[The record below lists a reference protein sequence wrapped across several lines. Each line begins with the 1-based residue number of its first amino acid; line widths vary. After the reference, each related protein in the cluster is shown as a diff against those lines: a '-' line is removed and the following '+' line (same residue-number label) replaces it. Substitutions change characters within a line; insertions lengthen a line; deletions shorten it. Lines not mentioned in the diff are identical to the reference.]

1 MTRLNITIACLAVI
15 AALICSAYG
24 GPPVRPKTKDSPV
37 KARGTGTP
45 PTTPSAKDEE
55 TYVLDKIFSDE
66 KGALGLT
73 REEAKELYSSEGPDT
88 DLAFPDTLAKSGKK
102 TCGQVSVRCH
112 PPPWA
117 QGRDV
122 ILSLGPPCMLA
133 CIHSNFHDAT
143 LSLWLIGSDL
153 SLATT
158 MRSFS
163 ASGTTIA

>member
-1 MTRLNITIACLAVI
+1 MAVI

-88 DLAFPDTLAKSGKK
+88 DLAFPDTLAKSGTK
-102 TCGQVSVRCH
+102 TCLVEEQTPLAVRCH
-112 PPPWA
+112 PLPWA
-117 QGRDV
+117 
-122 ILSLGPPCMLA
+122 SLHA
-133 CIHSNFHDAT
+133 CVHSFK
-143 LSLWLIGSDL
+143 LP
-153 SLATT
+153 
-158 MRSFS
+158 
-163 ASGTTIA
+163 

>member
-55 TYVLDKIFSDE
+55 TYVLDKIFNDK

-73 REEAKELYSSEGPDT
+73 REGVAELYSSEEPDT
-88 DLAFPDTLAKSGKK
+88 DLAFPDTLAKSGTK
-102 TCGQVSVRCH
+102 TCPQLAVRCH
-112 PPPWA
+112 PLPWA
-117 QGRDV
+117 
-122 ILSLGPPCMLA
+122 SLHA
-133 CIHSNFHDAT
+133 RVHSFK
-143 LSLWLIGSDL
+143 LP
-153 SLATT
+153 
-158 MRSFS
+158 
-163 ASGTTIA
+163 